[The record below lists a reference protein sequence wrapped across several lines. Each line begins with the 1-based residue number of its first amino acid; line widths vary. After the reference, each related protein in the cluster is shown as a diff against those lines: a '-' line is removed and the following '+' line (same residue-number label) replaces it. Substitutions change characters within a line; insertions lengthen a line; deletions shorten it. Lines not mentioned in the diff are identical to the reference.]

1 LRSLEGGH
9 AVTTIDF
16 VERKLKKAMVA
27 LEVSRKKPNVTPS
40 ELENLAEKVK
50 HYQIILDMLL
60 KERDT

>member
-1 LRSLEGGH
+1 M
-9 AVTTIDF
+9 TTIDF

-60 KERDT
+60 KERDK